1 MGHVAGSG
9 RTRTGAVS
17 RPFTQRLQQLALLR
31 FGFLAHIAV
40 GDLPAPARTA
50 PEEIVRDATGSGTT
64 SAGQWRQATLDGS
77 LPRAL
82 TCKPSSSSTSPT
94 CSCPDCCKHDAW
106 RNNTGRSPMDLGLHY
121 WNFSTPA
128 DPQRIADTLAL
139 AAKTAERA
147 GFAEFNVMDHYFQ
160 IEQRGTADEPMLEG
174 LHQGVIQDSRIG
186 DCDPRVR

>member
-1 MGHVAGSG
+1 
-9 RTRTGAVS
+9 
-17 RPFTQRLQQLALLR
+17 
-31 FGFLAHIAV
+31 
-40 GDLPAPARTA
+40 
-50 PEEIVRDATGSGTT
+50 
-64 SAGQWRQATLDGS
+64 
-77 LPRAL
+77 
-82 TCKPSSSSTSPT
+82 
-94 CSCPDCCKHDAW
+94 
-106 RNNTGRSPMDLGLHY
+106 MDLGLHY